1 MPKIDITDDQV
12 NACAT
17 NEVQAELL
25 KRIKT
30 FLDTQYDE
38 LKVAQTELDK
48 AKQDITS
55 LQGKK

>member
-38 LKVAQTELDK
+38 LKVVRTELDK
-48 AKQDITS
+48 AKQDITD
-55 LQGKK
+55 LTP

>member
-1 MPKIDITDDQV
+1 MPKIEITDQQV
-12 NACAT
+12 EGCAT

-38 LKVAQTELDK
+38 LKVVRTELDK
-48 AKQDITS
+48 AKQDITD
-55 LQGKK
+55 LTPK